1 MDIFYLNLINKL
13 LSLKNDKVKLISIA
27 PFIVEINGN
36 EFVIEKGMSIYQN
49 KGFYKVENELTKA
62 IEEKLKN

>member
-1 MDIFYLNLINKL
+1 MDIIYLNLINKL

-49 KGFYKVENELTKA
+49 KEFYKVENELTKA